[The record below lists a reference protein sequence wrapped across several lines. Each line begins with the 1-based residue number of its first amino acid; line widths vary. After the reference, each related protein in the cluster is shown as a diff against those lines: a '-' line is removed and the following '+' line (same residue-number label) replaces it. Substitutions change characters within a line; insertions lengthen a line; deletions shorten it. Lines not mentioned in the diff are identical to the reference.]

1 MILKI
6 QCGKTYR
13 KYNSG
18 SGKGFWYTEH
28 HLQDAQSLRLKTSQ
42 LSEHLWSCFVVCS
55 ELWKVK
61 GKEWRHSQPPEPQWK
76 AVWIW
81 GHFLS
86 RYTSWTASHSSTAWR
101 DGMHSEGQK
110 AKLGISNIC
119 NIIALPSFGASFPE
133 IQSKKGS
140 AETSTGKGAL
150 RCQSNNHWTQFLLLY
165 F

>member
-1 MILKI
+1 MWQNIQKI
-6 QCGKTYR
+6 QLRVREGVLIRAFHY
-13 KYNSG
+13 
-18 SGKGFWYTEH
+18 
-28 HLQDAQSLRLKTSQ
+28 HLQDARSLRLKTSQ

-133 IQSKKGS
+133 IQSNKGS

>member
-1 MILKI
+1 MWQNTQKI
-6 QCGKTYR
+6 QLGVREGVLIRAFHY
-13 KYNSG
+13 
-18 SGKGFWYTEH
+18 
-28 HLQDAQSLRLKTSQ
+28 HLQDARSLRLKTSQ

-55 ELWKVK
+55 ALWKVK
-61 GKEWRHSQPPEPQWK
+61 NEQTPPATWATMKGSLNLRVFSQQIHELDS
-76 AVWIW
+76 
-81 GHFLS
+81 G
-86 RYTSWTASHSSTAWR
+86 ASHSSTAWR

-119 NIIALPSFGASFPE
+119 NIIALPSFGAFFPV
-133 IQSKKGS
+133 IQSNKGS

>member
-1 MILKI
+1 MWQNIQKI
-6 QCGKTYR
+6 QLRVREGVLIHWASSARCSITQTENLTAVRAPLELFCGLQWALE
-13 KYNSG
+13 
-18 SGKGFWYTEH
+18 GKGQRMKTLPATWATMKG
-28 HLQDAQSLRLKTSQ
+28 SLNLRVFSQ
-42 LSEHLWSCFVVCS
+42 QIH
-55 ELWKVK
+55 ELDS
-61 GKEWRHSQPPEPQWK
+61 G
-76 AVWIW
+76 
-81 GHFLS
+81 
-86 RYTSWTASHSSTAWR
+86 ASHSSTAWR